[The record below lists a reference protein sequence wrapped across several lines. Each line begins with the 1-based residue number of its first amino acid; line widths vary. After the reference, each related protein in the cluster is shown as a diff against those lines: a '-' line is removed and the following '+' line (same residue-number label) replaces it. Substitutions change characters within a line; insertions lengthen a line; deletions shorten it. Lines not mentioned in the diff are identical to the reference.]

1 MGTDEHVCPE
11 CEQSVATVVHRYKT
25 LGAWVPR
32 WGPGPCRNPDCAAYA
47 YEPGHGHVQREGEG
61 QGGGGGQGEGQG
73 QGGSGGEGRDL
84 PEEAAAEPS

>member
-11 CEQSVATVVHRYKT
+11 CGQPVATVVHRYKT

-47 YEPGHGHVQREGEG
+47 DEPGHGHGRR
-61 QGGGGGQGEGQG
+61 EGQG
-73 QGGSGGEGRDL
+73 QGQGGGEGQGRDL

>member
-11 CEQSVATVVHRYKT
+11 CGQPVATIVHRYKT

-47 YEPGHGHVQREGEG
+47 DEPGHGHAQDQA
-61 QGGGGGQGEGQG
+61 QGHGHAQDQENGH
-73 QGGSGGEGRDL
+73 DV
-84 PEEAAAEPS
+84 PEEAAAEQS